1 MRFLSLKL
9 ALRFISLS
17 LILSILLAHPNSAIA
32 KTSSPL
38 SNLKNTFKNFFSKPI
53 KQIAVYL
60 VAQNTTVNKPAIE
73 TLQKVKPKIEPSA
86 QQPEGNFENGLK
98 LFQDDQYD
106 KALLEFQNIIDVDA
120 NNAEATYFL
129 GLTYFKLEDHEK
141 AIPLFKKAL
150 ELDPE
155 FKESY
160 LSLGISYYKNKSYD
174 LALNALSKAL
184 EANPKDAS
192 SHFFKGLTLHS
203 LEKYQD
209 SLFSFNQAKTLDPE
223 FRQLAL
229 FYKALGYY
237 KLGQVDYAKDLFK
250 RTADFDPTSDTA
262 KDANQFIDIIKQQQ
276 ASGAGKDWYANVNAG
291 YEWNDN
297 ISRSEQD
304 IVTNQADRIYIFQ
317 ASGNYTFFKK
327 KSFELDAGY
336 NFYQSIYD
344 EAKEFNYQAHTG
356 NLSASYGLNDWDL
369 RLDTSYTYSTLDKL
383 SFLGIET
390 LSPAIGHSFHPKQY
404 INASYSFQRKTFFT
418 DSNRDGMN
426 HSIGFINFLFFWDNK
441 AFWSLGYRF
450 SDENTRASQFDYANH
465 HTDTTIK
472 IPGPFES
479 VFRFYYAF
487 FLRDYKNI
495 TESITGERQ
504 DDRQTFQISYY
515 QPIYK
520 KLYLDANYRHIEAKS
535 NVSSVDF
542 KENSGFVSL
551 GINF

>member
-1 MRFLSLKL
+1 MRFLTEKL
-9 ALRFISLS
+9 AISFILLS
-17 LILSILLAHPNSAIA
+17 LIFSGLLFSPSIAVASTPSIISQLNG
-32 KTSSPL
+32 K
-38 SNLKNTFKNFFSKPI
+38 FKNLISKPI
-53 KQIAVYL
+53 GFLIAQGIAVKKSE
-60 VAQNTTVNKPAIE
+60 AKPQ
-73 TLQKVKPKIEPSA
+73 TKTSTKPKNETVPE
-86 QQPEGNFENGLK
+86 QPEVSFENGLK
-98 LFQDDQYD
+98 LFQSGAYK
-106 KALLEFQNIIDVDA
+106 KALIEFQKIVDA
-120 NNAEATYFL
+120 DPQNVESTYFL
-129 GLTYFKLEDHEK
+129 GLTHFKLENHDK
-141 AIPLFKKAL
+141 AIPLFQKAL

-160 LSLGISYYKNKSYD
+160 LSLGISLYKTKSYD
-174 LALNALSKAL
+174 LALDALNQAI
-184 EANPKDAS
+184 EANPEDAS

-209 SLFSFNQAKTLDPE
+209 SLFSFNKAKTLDEE

-237 KLGQVDYAKDLFK
+237 KLGQIDYAKDLFK

-276 ASGAGKDWYANVNAG
+276 ASGAGKNWNVNMSAG

-297 ISRSEQD
+297 INRSEQD
-304 IVTNQADRIYIFQ
+304 IVSNIADRIYIFQ
-317 ASGNYTFFKK
+317 GSGNYTFFKRK
-327 KSFELDAGY
+327 NFELEGGY

-356 NLSASYGLNDWDL
+356 SLSAYYDLNDWDL
-369 RLDTSYTYSTLDKL
+369 RLNSSYTYSFLDKI

-390 LSPAIGHSFHPKQY
+390 FSPSVGHSFHPKQY

-426 HSIGFINFLFFWDNK
+426 HSIGFLNFLFFMENK

-472 IPGPFES
+472 IPGPFDSE
-479 VFRFYYAF
+479 FRFYCAF

-495 TESITGERQ
+495 TESISGERQ

-515 QPIYK
+515 QPLYK
-520 KLYLDANYRHIEAKS
+520 KLYLNANYRHVEAKS
-535 NVSSVDF
+535 NISSVDF
-542 KENSGFVSL
+542 KENSGFVSI